1 MNINITGR
9 KFDLKDSFKARV
21 EKKLSK
27 FNKFFDED
35 AQANVTVTIEKNRQ
49 TVEVT
54 IKSGGM
60 FFRAEDTAYLMEDA
74 LDKVV
79 DYLTRQ
85 IRKNKT
91 RLEKRLHEEILL
103 DAPLDSY
110 DEQEDE
116 YKVVRS
122 KRFPVKPLDV
132 DEAILQMNMLGHEF
146 FMFRNSET
154 NEINVVYRRHDGDYG
169 VLEPYAE

>member
-79 DYLTRQ
+79 DYLVCKMVFLLVSVTVSKKAERLVSS
-85 IRKNKT
+85 KNVFVFEKN
-91 RLEKRLHEEILL
+91 LECPFALLPRNFLFAAVAFDFLFTHE
-103 DAPLDSY
+103 
-110 DEQEDE
+110 
-116 YKVVRS
+116 K
-122 KRFPVKPLDV
+122 
-132 DEAILQMNMLGHEF
+132 
-146 FMFRNSET
+146 
-154 NEINVVYRRHDGDYG
+154 
-169 VLEPYAE
+169 